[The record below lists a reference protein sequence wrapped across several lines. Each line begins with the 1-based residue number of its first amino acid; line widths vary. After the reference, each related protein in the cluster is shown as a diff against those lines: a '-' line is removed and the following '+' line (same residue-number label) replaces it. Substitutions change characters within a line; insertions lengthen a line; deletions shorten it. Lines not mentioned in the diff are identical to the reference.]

1 MYTLILTLMLV
12 APYSYE
18 SSSAMLNVEG
28 FKSEAGCLAAGNA
41 WIAQQKAKKYTYQ
54 TITANALCVKQ

>member
-12 APYSYE
+12 APHSYE
-18 SSSAMLNVEG
+18 SSASIHNVDG

-41 WIAQQKAKKYTYQ
+41 WIAQQKNRKYTYQ
-54 TITANALCVKQ
+54 IINAHALCVKQ